1 MRGQWS
7 IPAVKGADVR
17 LRSGRIG
24 LMSVDVAAP
33 VIEGAFAIDE
43 SGVIFTLT
51 MALDELRTGNFIM
64 QAAAR
69 TLVKG
74 HRATRLVYRG
84 QGSADGAAPG
94 LDQRSGGGP
103 WLVSGLAQAG
113 DIKVELDLT
122 VTQIGGTSDHLTE
135 IEIIGSASMGTVHL
149 PLPGMGTVNDFAF
162 DVEAR
167 LTVLPS

>member
-1 MRGQWS
+1 
-7 IPAVKGADVR
+7 VKGADLR

-24 LMSVDVAAP
+24 LVSVDVAAP
-33 VIEGAFAIDE
+33 VVEGAFAIDE
-43 SGVIFTLT
+43 SGVRFMLV

-84 QGSADGAAPG
+84 AGAGTSEGPG
-94 LDQRSGGGP
+94 LGP

-113 DIKVELDLT
+113 DITVELDLT
-122 VTQIGGTSDHLTE
+122 VTQIGGTGDHLTE

-162 DVEAR
+162 DVDAR
-167 LTVLPS
+167 LTVRPT